1 MREGVVWQDAL
12 PPMLVSLAD
21 HLVADCECAV
31 SLTYVE
37 HVACSNLH
45 TRKLCERTICC
56 SSSWNGAL
64 SACSWACN
72 LCVYHHAV
80 MPGRPGSEHAIC
92 AQYHA
97 IMPL

>member
-45 TRKLCERTICC
+45 TRKLC
-56 SSSWNGAL
+56 
-64 SACSWACN
+64 
-72 LCVYHHAV
+72 
-80 MPGRPGSEHAIC
+80 
-92 AQYHA
+92 
-97 IMPL
+97 